1 MDIFMY
7 RDKDFITLNKLIT
20 QPPAGSPSFNRFVVI
35 AIFSASKLN
44 QTTNNSGSQWRLAFT
59 WWSAIQ
65 HSQMKMKW

>member
-44 QTTNNSGSQWRLAFT
+44 QTTNNSGSQ
-59 WWSAIQ
+59 
-65 HSQMKMKW
+65 